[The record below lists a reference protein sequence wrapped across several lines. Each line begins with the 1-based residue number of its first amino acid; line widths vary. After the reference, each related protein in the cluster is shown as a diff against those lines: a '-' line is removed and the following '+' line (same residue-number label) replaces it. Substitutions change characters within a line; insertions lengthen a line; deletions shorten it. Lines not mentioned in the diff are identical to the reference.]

1 MAEQTS
7 SEHSLDREELGATL
21 HRLADAFEGGEEEID
36 VEVGNKHVTLSPGE
50 TITYE
55 IEVTERNSKLR
66 KNRESVDLELSWKT
80 G

>member
-7 SEHSLDREELGATL
+7 SERQLDRQELGAAL

-50 TITYE
+50 TIDYE
-55 IEVTERNSKLR
+55 IEVTERNSRLR
-66 KNRESVDLELSWKT
+66 KNRESIDLELSWRT